1 MTIRGPIMAKTVE
14 RRAEPS
20 PAAWLGA
27 ARETLRLE
35 ANAILGLEPRL
46 GPSFAQAV
54 DLLFGCRGRVIV
66 TGMGKSGLV
75 GRKIAATLTSTG
87 TPSLFVHP
95 SEGVHGDAGVAMGG
109 DVVIALSKSGETGE
123 LLDLLSVFKRFD
135 LAVIALVGRPG
146 SALARHAD
154 VALDCSVDEE
164 ACPHDL
170 TPTASTAAMLAL
182 GDALAMALLTRRD
195 FQPEEFAAFH
205 PGGALG
211 RRLLLTVADLMLT
224 GDACP
229 SVSVEATMREA
240 IVEMAHKRGT
250 VPVLEGARVVGV
262 VTNGDLMRLM
272 EESDRVFDVPVREV
286 MTTDPKLVR
295 PEALAAVA
303 VNQMEN
309 HGIVALPVV
318 DEDRR
323 LLGIVHLHDCMR
335 AGVV

>member
-1 MTIRGPIMAKTVE
+1 MRVPGKAKTVG

-20 PAAWLGA
+20 PAAWLAA

-35 ANAILGLEPRL
+35 ARAIQGLEPRL
-46 GPSFAQAV
+46 GPAFAQAV

-75 GRKIAATLTSTG
+75 GRKIASTLTSTG

-95 SEGVHGDAGVAMGG
+95 AEGVHGDSGVALSG
-109 DVVIALSKSGETGE
+109 DVVVALSKSGETGE

-146 SALARHAD
+146 SALARYAD

-195 FQPEEFAAFH
+195 FRPEEFAAFH

-211 RRLLLTVADLMLT
+211 RRLLLTVADVMLT
-224 GDACP
+224 GDDCP
-229 SVSVEATMREA
+229 WVPIDASMREA
-240 IVEMAHKRGT
+240 ILEMAHKRGT
-250 VPVLEGARVVGV
+250 VPVVDRDRVVGV

-272 EESDRVFDVPVREV
+272 EETDRVFDFPVREV
-286 MTTDPKLVR
+286 MTSDPKLIR
-295 PEALAAVA
+295 PDALAAVA

-309 HGIVALPVV
+309 HGIMAMPVV
-318 DEDRR
+318 DDERR

>member
-1 MTIRGPIMAKTVE
+1 MAETIRHK
-14 RRAEPS
+14 AEPS
-20 PAAWLGA
+20 AAAWLA
-27 ARETLRLE
+27 VARETLRLE
-35 ANAILGLEPRL
+35 AEAIRALEPRL
-46 GPSFAQAV
+46 GPAFAQAV
-54 DLLFGCRGRVIV
+54 DLLYGCRGRAIV

-95 SEGVHGDAGVAMGG
+95 AEGVHGDAGVAMGG

-123 LLDLLSVFKRFD
+123 LIDLLSVFKRFD
-135 LAVIALVGRPG
+135 LPVIAITGRPG
-146 SALARHAD
+146 STLARHAD
-154 VALDCSVDEE
+154 VALDGSVEQE

-195 FQPEEFAAFH
+195 FRPEEFAAFH

-211 RRLLLTVADLMLT
+211 RRLLLTVSDVMVT
-224 GDACP
+224 GDDCP
-229 SVSVEATMREA
+229 SVPVSASMREA
-240 IVEMAHKRGT
+240 ILEMARKRGT
-250 VPVLEGARVVGV
+250 VPVVENGCVVGV

-272 EESDRVFDVPVREV
+272 ERTDRVFEMPVRDV
-286 MTTDPKLVR
+286 MTKEPRVTR
-295 PEALAAVA
+295 PDALAAAA

-309 HGIVALPVV
+309 HGIMAMPVV
-318 DEDRR
+318 DEGAR

>member
-1 MTIRGPIMAKTVE
+1 MAETIQRK
-14 RRAEPS
+14 AEPA
-20 PAAWLGA
+20 PATWLAA

-35 ANAILGLEPRL
+35 ADAIRALESRL

-54 DLLFGCRGRVIV
+54 DLLYGCRGRAIV

-95 SEGVHGDAGVAMGG
+95 AEGVHGDAGVAMSV

-123 LLDLLSVFKRFD
+123 LIDLLSLFKRFG
-135 LAVIALVGRPG
+135 LPVIAITGRPG
-146 SALARHAD
+146 STLARHAD
-154 VALDCSVDEE
+154 VALDGSVDQE

-195 FQPEEFAAFH
+195 FRPEEFAAFH

-211 RRLLLTVADLMLT
+211 RRLLLTVSDVMVT
-224 GDACP
+224 GKECP
-229 SVSVEATMREA
+229 SVLVSATMREA
-240 IVEMAHKRGT
+240 ILEMAHKRGT
-250 VPVLEGARVVGV
+250 VPVVEEGRVVGV

-272 EESDRVFDVPVREV
+272 EETDRVFEMPVRDV
-286 MTTDPKLVR
+286 MTREPRVTR
-295 PEALAAVA
+295 PDALAAAA

-309 HGIVALPVV
+309 HGIMAMPVV
-318 DEDRR
+318 DEDAR
-323 LLGIVHLHDCMR
+323 LVGIVHLHDCMR

>member
-1 MTIRGPIMAKTVE
+1 MAETIRRK
-14 RRAEPS
+14 AEPA
-20 PAAWLGA
+20 PATWLAA

-35 ANAILGLEPRL
+35 ADAIRALESRL

-54 DLLFGCRGRVIV
+54 DLLYGCRGRAIV

-95 SEGVHGDAGVAMGG
+95 AEGVHGDAGVAMSV

-123 LLDLLSVFKRFD
+123 LIDLLSLFKRFG
-135 LAVIALVGRPG
+135 LPVIAITGRPG
-146 SALARHAD
+146 STLARHAD
-154 VALDCSVDEE
+154 VALDGSVDQE

-195 FQPEEFAAFH
+195 FRPEEFAVFH

-211 RRLLLTVADLMLT
+211 RRLLLTVSDVMVT
-224 GDACP
+224 GKECP
-229 SVSVEATMREA
+229 SVPVSATMREA
-240 IVEMAHKRGT
+240 ILEMAHKRGT
-250 VPVLEGARVVGV
+250 VPVVEEGRVVGV

-272 EESDRVFDVPVREV
+272 EETDRVFEMPVRDV
-286 MTTDPKLVR
+286 MTREPRVTR
-295 PEALAAVA
+295 PDALAAAA

-309 HGIVALPVV
+309 HGIMAMPVV
-318 DEDRR
+318 DEEAR
-323 LLGIVHLHDCMR
+323 LVGIVHLHDCMR

>member
-1 MTIRGPIMAKTVE
+1 MAETIQRK
-14 RRAEPS
+14 AEPA
-20 PAAWLGA
+20 PATWLAA

-35 ANAILGLEPRL
+35 ADAIRALESRL

-54 DLLFGCRGRVIV
+54 DLLYGCRGRAIV

-95 SEGVHGDAGVAMGG
+95 AEGVHGDAGVAMSV

-123 LLDLLSVFKRFD
+123 LIDLLSLFKRFG
-135 LAVIALVGRPG
+135 LPVIAITGRPG
-146 SALARHAD
+146 STLARHAD
-154 VALDCSVDEE
+154 VALDGSVDQE

-195 FQPEEFAAFH
+195 FRPEEFAAFH

-211 RRLLLTVADLMLT
+211 RRLLLTVSDVMVT
-224 GDACP
+224 GKECP
-229 SVSVEATMREA
+229 SVPVSATMREA
-240 IVEMAHKRGT
+240 ILEMAHKRGT
-250 VPVLEGARVVGV
+250 VPVVEEGRVVGV

-272 EESDRVFDVPVREV
+272 EETDRVFEMPVRDV
-286 MTTDPKLVR
+286 MTREPRVTR
-295 PEALAAVA
+295 PDALAAAA

-309 HGIVALPVV
+309 HGIMAMPVV
-318 DEDRR
+318 DEDAR
-323 LLGIVHLHDCMR
+323 LVGIVHLHDCMR

>member
-1 MTIRGPIMAKTVE
+1 MAETIRHK
-14 RRAEPS
+14 AEPS
-20 PAAWLGA
+20 AAAWLA
-27 ARETLRLE
+27 VARETLRLE
-35 ANAILGLEPRL
+35 AEAIRALEPRL
-46 GPSFAQAV
+46 GPAFAQAV
-54 DLLFGCRGRVIV
+54 DLLYGCRGRAIV

-95 SEGVHGDAGVAMGG
+95 AEGVHGDAGVAMGG

-123 LLDLLSVFKRFD
+123 LIDLLSVFKRFD
-135 LAVIALVGRPG
+135 LPVIAITGRPG
-146 SALARHAD
+146 STLARHAD
-154 VALDCSVDEE
+154 VALDGSVEQE

-195 FQPEEFAAFH
+195 FRPEEFAAFH

-211 RRLLLTVADLMLT
+211 RRLLLTVSDIMVT
-224 GDACP
+224 GDDCP
-229 SVSVEATMREA
+229 SVPVSASMREA
-240 IVEMAHKRGT
+240 ILEMARKRGT
-250 VPVLEGARVVGV
+250 VPVVEDGRVVGV

-272 EESDRVFDVPVREV
+272 ERTDRVFEMPVREV
-286 MTTDPKLVR
+286 MTKEPRVTR
-295 PEALAAVA
+295 PDALAAAA

-309 HGIVALPVV
+309 HGIMAMPVV
-318 DEDRR
+318 DEGAR

>member
-1 MTIRGPIMAKTVE
+1 MRGPDMAKTVE
-14 RRAEPS
+14 RRAEPT
-20 PAAWLGA
+20 PASWLAA

-35 ANAILGLEPRL
+35 ASAILGLEPRL

-54 DLLFGCRGRVIV
+54 DLLYGCRGRAIV
-66 TGMGKSGLV
+66 TGIGKSGLV

-95 SEGVHGDAGVAMGG
+95 ADGVHGDAGVAMSG

-146 SALARHAD
+146 SSLARHAD

-195 FQPEEFAAFH
+195 FRPEEFAAFH

-211 RRLLLTVADLMLT
+211 RRLLLTVADVMLT

-229 SVSVEATMREA
+229 SIPIEASMREA
-240 IVEMAHKRGT
+240 ILEMAHKRGT
-250 VPVLEGARVVGV
+250 VPVLEAGRVVGV

-272 EESDRVFDVPVREV
+272 EETDRVFDVPVRAV
-286 MTTDPKLVR
+286 MTADPKVVR
-295 PEALAAVA
+295 PDALAAVA

-309 HGIVALPVV
+309 HGIVAMPVV
-318 DEDRR
+318 DDDRR

>member
-1 MTIRGPIMAKTVE
+1 MAERIRRK
-14 RRAEPS
+14 AEPA
-20 PAAWLGA
+20 PAAWLAA

-35 ANAILGLEPRL
+35 AEAIRALEPRL

-54 DLLFGCRGRVIV
+54 DLLYGCRGRAIV

-95 SEGVHGDAGVAMGG
+95 AEGVHGDAGVAMSG

-123 LLDLLSVFKRFD
+123 LIALLSVFKRFD
-135 LAVIALVGRPG
+135 LPVIAITGHPG
-146 SALARHAD
+146 STLARHAD
-154 VALDCSVDEE
+154 VALDGSVAQE

-195 FQPEEFAAFH
+195 FRPEEFAAFH

-211 RRLLLTVADLMLT
+211 RRLLLTVSDVMVT
-224 GDACP
+224 GEDCP
-229 SVSVEATMREA
+229 SVPVSASMREA
-240 IVEMAHKRGT
+240 ILEMAHKRGT
-250 VPVLEGARVVGV
+250 VPVVEGDRVVGV

-272 EESDRVFDVPVREV
+272 EETDRVFEVPVRDV
-286 MTTDPKLVR
+286 MTREPRVTR
-295 PEALAAVA
+295 PDALAAAA

-309 HGIVALPVV
+309 HGIMAMPVV
-318 DEDRR
+318 DEDAR

>member
-1 MTIRGPIMAKTVE
+1 MAETIRRK
-14 RRAEPS
+14 AEPA
-20 PAAWLGA
+20 PATWLAA

-35 ANAILGLEPRL
+35 AEAIRALEPRL

-54 DLLFGCRGRVIV
+54 DLLYGCRGRAIV

-95 SEGVHGDAGVAMGG
+95 AEGVHGDAGVAMSG

-123 LLDLLSVFKRFD
+123 LIDLLSVFKRFD
-135 LAVIALVGRPG
+135 LPVIAITGRPG
-146 SALARHAD
+146 STLARHAD
-154 VALDCSVDEE
+154 VALDGSVDQE

-195 FQPEEFAAFH
+195 FRPEEFAAFH

-211 RRLLLTVADLMLT
+211 RRLLLTVSDVMVT
-224 GDACP
+224 GKECP
-229 SVSVEATMREA
+229 SVPVSASMREA
-240 IVEMAHKRGT
+240 ILEMAHKRGT
-250 VPVLEGARVVGV
+250 VPVVDGDLVVGV

-272 EESDRVFDVPVREV
+272 EETDRVFEMPVRDV
-286 MTTDPKLVR
+286 MTPEPKVTR
-295 PEALAAVA
+295 PDALAAAA

-309 HGIVALPVV
+309 HGIMAMPVV
-318 DEDRR
+318 DEDAR

>member
-1 MTIRGPIMAKTVE
+1 MAETIRRK
-14 RRAEPS
+14 AEPA
-20 PAAWLGA
+20 PATWLAA

-35 ANAILGLEPRL
+35 ADAIRALESRL

-54 DLLFGCRGRVIV
+54 DLLYGCRGRAIV

-95 SEGVHGDAGVAMGG
+95 AEGVHGDAGVAMSV

-123 LLDLLSVFKRFD
+123 LIDLLSLFKRFG
-135 LAVIALVGRPG
+135 LPVIAITGRPG
-146 SALARHAD
+146 STLARHAD
-154 VALDCSVDEE
+154 VALDGSVDQE

-195 FQPEEFAAFH
+195 FRPEEFAAFH

-211 RRLLLTVADLMLT
+211 RRLLLTVSDVMVT
-224 GDACP
+224 GKECP
-229 SVSVEATMREA
+229 FVLVSATMREA
-240 IVEMAHKRGT
+240 ILEMAHKRGT
-250 VPVLEGARVVGV
+250 VPVVEEGRVVGV

-272 EESDRVFDVPVREV
+272 EETDRVFEMPVRDV
-286 MTTDPKLVR
+286 MTREPRVTR
-295 PEALAAVA
+295 PDALAAAA

-309 HGIVALPVV
+309 HGIMAMPVV
-318 DEDRR
+318 DEDAR
-323 LLGIVHLHDCMR
+323 LVGIVHLHDCMR
-335 AGVV
+335 AGVA